1 MTRNER
7 PYGTWP
13 SDVSLDALV
22 EGATWRRWPCADGD
36 DLYWVESDP
45 ARAGRAFVRRH
56 RRGQGAPVWVADL
69 AVRSRVHSYGARPI
83 DVRDGRVVVVGDDDQ
98 RLYLLAPGRDPEAL
112 SAPTPGRA
120 VRHGAPGLD
129 GRGRVVALRERD
141 TPAGTLDEVV
151 LVELASRAA
160 STVLAGH
167 DFFGAPALSPDGARV
182 AVVAWDDPDMAWDSS
197 VLIEVDLAEG
207 THRVVLGGAGE
218 SVTQPRYGPDGA
230 LYAVSDRTG
239 WWNLHRRDGEDWV
252 NVTARAAEFA
262 PPPWLAGETSY
273 AVRADRSVLVTWT
286 RDGLDH
292 VGLVSPSGELAP
304 LEGPWTCVE
313 GVAAA
318 EGAAGVVA
326 GGPLFSDRVERL
338 DLAGGR
344 AGEVVASTPLGMDP
358 ADVARP
364 ETLLVEA
371 PAGPVHALYYP
382 PTSAR
387 WRGPRDEAPP
397 AVLHAHSGPTRRAPA
412 RFALDVQFW
421 TTRGYAYL
429 DVNYAGSTGYGRAYR
444 ERLRGRWGEGD
455 VEDCAACVA
464 ACARRGL
471 LDPARVVSI
480 GASASGV
487 TTLGLA
493 RRGVLAAASLRY
505 PVTDLGGLAAAPAR
519 VEAHYLEGLVG
530 PRPGADDLY
539 RERSALGFADELT
552 TPLVLF
558 HGTED
563 EVVPLGQS
571 LALAAALEARGVPHC
586 LVVVEGEGHGFRDPT
601 TWRREA
607 AIEESF
613 FARVLGL
620 GPFDETLGVEI
631 RHAGALAPLAP

>member
-1 MTRNER
+1 M
-7 PYGTWP
+7 
-13 SDVSLDALV
+13 L
-22 EGATWRRWPCADGD
+22 
-36 DLYWVESDP
+36 
-45 ARAGRAFVRRH
+45 
-56 RRGQGAPVWVADL
+56 APRDEADL
-69 AVRSRVHSYGARPI
+69 AELVAATRAPLEPVAGGSKRCVGRP
-83 DVRDGRVVVVGDDDQ
+83 V
-98 RLYLLAPGRDPEAL
+98 AAEAL
-112 SAPTPGRA
+112 DLS
-120 VRHGAPGLD
+120 
-129 GRGRVVALRERD
+129 ALR
-141 TPAGTLDEVV
+141 GILDYEPRELV
-151 LVELASRAA
+151 L
-160 STVLAGH
+160 
-167 DFFGAPALSPDGARV
+167 
-182 AVVAWDDPDMAWDSS
+182 
-197 VLIEVDLAEG
+197 
-207 THRVVLGGAGE
+207 
-218 SVTQPRYGPDGA
+218 
-230 LYAVSDRTG
+230 
-239 WWNLHRRDGEDWV
+239 
-252 NVTARAAEFA
+252 TARAATPLEEIEGALAAHSQRLAFE
-262 PPPWLAGETSY
+262 PP
-273 AVRADRSVLVTWT
+273 DWT
-286 RDGLDH
+286 RLLATRGRPTL
-292 VGLVSPSGELAP
+292 GGTLAANASGSRRITA
-304 LEGPWTCVE
+304 
-313 GVAAA
+313 
-318 EGAAGVVA
+318 GAARDHFLGLRAVSGRA
-326 GGPLFSDRVERL
+326 ERFK
-338 DLAGGR
+338 AGGR
-344 AGEVVASTPLGMDP
+344 VVKNVTGYDLPKLLAGSWGTLAVLTEVTVRVHP
-358 ADVARP
+358 AP
-364 ETLLVEA
+364 EQDRTLLVEA

-530 PRPGADDLY
+530 PLPEADALYGA
-539 RERSALGFADELT
+539 RSALGFVDELS
-552 TPLVLF
+552 TPLALF

-563 EVVPLGQS
+563 EVVPLTQS
-571 LALAAALEARGVPHC
+571 LELAAALDARTVPHC
-586 LVVVEGEGHGFRDPT
+586 LVVVVGEGHGFRDPA

-620 GPFDETLGVEI
+620 GPFDPTFGVEI
-631 RHAGALAPLAP
+631 RHVEALAPGPP